1 MHMEQDRT
9 FWDQAFHLYRRRIAP
24 ARMRGC
30 LRLRRY
36 LQLVSERAR
45 QLCSRSHYCLH
56 MKVRVAFL
64 SSPVVS
70 TNGRIKGCKR
80 SLHWY
85 RRGCGRNEGQRLAR
99 SLRLVISPDQRAAD
113 RSENASGDVVKSAS
127 SSSVG
132 RRRRTKDPFNPEFK
146 TAPKYEETYPSS
158 EKFYQEVVHE
168 PTGELLRVP
177 FRRIHLS
184 NGEHLDV
191 YDTSGPQGYNPHDGL
206 PKLRRS
212 WIERREQR
220 KDPCFT
226 QLYYARKGMITEEM
240 LFAAV
245 REGVDPEFVR
255 QEVAAGRAIIPSNKR
270 APELEP
276 MVIGPNFS
284 VKVNANFGNSAVASN
299 IEDEVEKLQWS
310 VLWGA
315 DTVMDL
321 STGEHIP
328 LVRNWI
334 LRNSPVPVG
343 TVPIYEA
350 LDKVG
355 GVVEDLTWE
364 VFRDTVI
371 EQAEAGV
378 SYFTIHAGVRLA
390 YIPLTARRLTGIV
403 SRGGSI
409 HAKWSMAH
417 RKENFA
423 YEHWDELCAIMRQ
436 YDVAFSI
443 GDGLRPGCIHDA
455 NDEAQFAELKT
466 QGELTR
472 RAWAF
477 DVQVMNEGPG
487 HVPLH
492 KIPENMEKQ
501 KKWCASEDGT
511 MGPAPFYTLGPLV
524 IDHAAGRDHI
534 ASCIG
539 AANIA
544 MHGTAL
550 LCYVTP
556 KEHLGLPNADDVK
569 EGLLAYR
576 IAAHAANLAKGLPG
590 AQTRDDAISK
600 ARFEFR
606 WRDQFNLSLA
616 PLDAKRHHDESLPAE
631 AAKTAPFCSMCSYDF
646 CSMRI
651 TQDIRKFAAEN
662 GYGVGPTTGMEAIH
676 VDPHECES
684 FVPGANDPK
693 GTVD

>member
-1 MHMEQDRT
+1 MRAT
-9 FWDQAFHLYRRRIAP
+9 LAP
-24 ARMRGC
+24 SLASA
-30 LRLRRY
+30 
-36 LQLVSERAR
+36 LQIGFCAVVSATRD
-45 QLCSRSHYCLH
+45 
-56 MKVRVAFL
+56 VREYHTTMFSATAFL
-64 SSPVVS
+64 SASVHTRGSWLGSEKKS
-70 TNGRIKGCKR
+70 TVWWKR
-80 SLHWY
+80 ANSVAE
-85 RRGCGRNEGQRLAR
+85 RRRRCSA
-99 SLRLVISPDQRAAD
+99 LRLIISPDQRTAD
-113 RSENASGDVVKSAS
+113 RSDQPS
-127 SSSVG
+127 SDGSRGVTGSPTV
-132 RRRRTKDPFNPEFK
+132 RRRRTKDPFNPDFK
-146 TAPKYEETYPSS
+146 AAPRFQEIYPSS
-158 EKFYQEVVHE
+158 EKVYREVVHE
-168 PTGELLRVP
+168 PTGERLRVP
-177 FRRIHLS
+177 FRRIYLT

-191 YDTSGPQGYNPHDGL
+191 YDTSGPQGYDPHDGL
-206 PKLRRS
+206 PKLRQR
-212 WIERREQR
+212 WIERREKR
-220 KDPCFT
+220 GDPCFT
-226 QLYYARKGMITEEM
+226 QLYYARKGIITEEM

-245 REGVDPEFVR
+245 RENVDPEFVR
-255 QEVAAGRAIIPSNKR
+255 QEVAAGRAIIPSNKK
-270 APELEP
+270 ALELEP
-276 MVIGPNFS
+276 MVVGPNFS

-355 GVVEDLTWE
+355 GVVEDLNWE

-409 HAKWSMAH
+409 HAKWCIAH

-423 YEHWDELCAIMRQ
+423 YEHWDELCEIMRQ

-501 KKWCASEDGT
+501 KKWCSSEDGS

-534 ASCIG
+534 SSCIG

-590 AQTRDDAISK
+590 AQARDDAISK

-606 WRDQFNLSLA
+606 WSDQFNLSLA
-616 PLDAKRHHDESLPAE
+616 PLDAKRHHDEALPAE
-631 AAKTAPFCSMCSYDF
+631 AAKSAPFCSMCSYDF

-662 GYGVGPTTGMEAIH
+662 GYGTGITTGMDALPIH
-676 VDPHECES
+676 PHECES
-684 FVPGANDPK
+684 FVQAENEHTK
-693 GTVD
+693 SL

>member
-1 MHMEQDRT
+1 MVATPNRSGGGVPGSDT
-9 FWDQAFHLYRRRIAP
+9 SAAP
-24 ARMRGC
+24 
-30 LRLRRY
+30 
-36 LQLVSERAR
+36 S
-45 QLCSRSHYCLH
+45 
-56 MKVRVAFL
+56 
-64 SSPVVS
+64 
-70 TNGRIKGCKR
+70 
-80 SLHWY
+80 
-85 RRGCGRNEGQRLAR
+85 
-99 SLRLVISPDQRAAD
+99 
-113 RSENASGDVVKSAS
+113 ASGGS
-127 SSSVG
+127 S
-132 RRRRTKDPFNPEFK
+132 RRRRTKDPFRPDFK
-146 TAPKYEETYPSS
+146 ESPHFAEVYPSS
-158 EKFYQEVVHE
+158 EKVHREAVYE
-168 PTGELLRVP
+168 PTGEVLRVP

-191 YDTSGPQGYNPHDGL
+191 YDNSGPQGYSPQEGL
-206 PKLRRS
+206 PKLRQP
-212 WIERREQR
+212 WIERRER
-220 KDPCFT
+220 RGDRCFT
-226 QLYYARKGMITEEM
+226 QMHYARRGQITEEM

-245 REGVDPEFVR
+245 REGVDPELVR
-255 QEVAAGRAIIPSNKR
+255 REVAAGRAIIPANKR

-276 MVIGPNFS
+276 MVIGPAFS
-284 VKVNANFGNSAVASN
+284 VKVNANFGNSAIASN

-310 VLWGA
+310 TIWGA

-321 STGEHIP
+321 STGADIP
-328 LVRNWI
+328 MVRNWI

-355 GVVEDLTWE
+355 GVAEDLTWE
-364 VFRDTVI
+364 LFRDTVV

-378 SYFTIHAGVRLA
+378 SYFTIHAGVLLR
-390 YIPLTARRLTGIV
+390 YVPLTARRLTGIV

-409 HAKWSMAH
+409 HAKWCIAH
-417 RKENFA
+417 RRENFA
-423 YEHWDELCAIMRQ
+423 YEHWDELCAIMRE

-443 GDGLRPGCIHDA
+443 GDGLRPGCVRDA

-472 RAWAF
+472 RAWAY

-492 KIPENMEKQ
+492 KIPENMDRQKQ
-501 KKWCASEDGT
+501 WCSSEDGS

-524 IDHAAGRDHI
+524 IDHAAARDHI

-576 IAAHAANLAKGLPG
+576 IAAHAANLAKQLPG
-590 AQTRDDAISK
+590 AQARDDAISK

-606 WRDQFNLSLA
+606 WRDQFNLALA
-616 PLDAKRHHDESLPAE
+616 PQDAKRHHDEALPAE
-631 AAKTAPFCSMCSYDF
+631 AAKDAPFCSMCSYDF

-662 GYGVGPTTGMEAIH
+662 GYGVEGDGGIGATAGMEALRL
-676 VDPHECES
+676 DPHECES
-684 FVPGANDPK
+684 YEPRSDRP
-693 GTVD
+693 